1 VLALGRGS
9 RRGTTKKGGRGPVGA
24 GIGAWRWPS
33 WGAWWGPE
41 VVLEGHV
48 RTREGGEKGVFEGNG
63 ENGPFYIS

>member
-1 VLALGRGS
+1 
-9 RRGTTKKGGRGPVGA
+9 
-24 GIGAWRWPS
+24 
-33 WGAWWGPE
+33 